1 MAVFS
6 ASRLRTGAAAVT
18 ATAIVL
24 LVVVGLGN
32 QGVASWR
39 NTQAGGKNGWVA
51 VIFQTLQ
58 YTAWRFTSGSATT
71 QHWLAPL
78 VFNGVFIIATALLAG
93 AAAHN
98 RTRFTLFLG
107 IWGAV
112 LLAGGLAGI
121 AATPLVFSGT
131 GGASADNFRTSL
143 NFGLLLGFMIGF
155 VAAVVSAILA
165 GGRGSGQ
172 RGASRSQAQTV
183 AVPDTGDTTW
193 PLSS

>member
-24 LVVVGLGN
+24 IIVVALGN
-32 QGVASWR
+32 QGLAGWR
-39 NTQAGGKNGWVA
+39 NTQADAKNGWVA

-58 YTAWRFTSGSATT
+58 YTAWRFTAGSATN

-78 VFNGVFIIATALLAG
+78 VFNGVFVIATALLAG

-112 LLAGGLAGI
+112 LLAGGIAGL

-131 GGASADNFRTSL
+131 GGATADNFRTSL
-143 NFGLLLGFMIGF
+143 NYGLLLGFMVGF
-155 VAAVVSAILA
+155 VAGVISAILA
-165 GGRGSGQ
+165 GGRGTGQ
-172 RGASRSQAQTV
+172 RGAARGQAQTV

>member
-24 LVVVGLGN
+24 LVVAGLGN
-32 QGVASWR
+32 QGVENWR
-39 NTQAGGKNGWVA
+39 NTQADGKNGWAA

-78 VFNGVFIIATALLAG
+78 VFNGVLVIATALLAG

-121 AATPLVFSGT
+121 ASTPLVFSGT
-131 GGASADNFRTSL
+131 GGATADNFRTAL
-143 NFGLLLGFMIGF
+143 NYGLLLGFMLGF
-155 VAAVVSAILA
+155 VAGVISAILA
-165 GGRGSGQ
+165 GGRGTGQ
-172 RGASRSQAQTV
+172 RGAARSQAQTV
-183 AVPDTGDTTW
+183 AVPDAIPPGR
-193 PLSS
+193 

>member
-18 ATAIVL
+18 ATVIVL
-24 LVVVGLGN
+24 IIVVALGN
-32 QGVASWR
+32 QGVESWR
-39 NTQAGGKNGWVA
+39 NTQANGNNGWVA

-58 YTAWRFTSGSATT
+58 YTAWHFTSGSATN

-78 VFNGVFIIATALLAG
+78 VFNGVFVIATALLAG

-121 AATPLVFSGT
+121 ASTPLVFSGS
-131 GGASADNFRTSL
+131 GGATAENFRTSL
-143 NFGLLLGFMIGF
+143 NYGLLLGFLIGF
-155 VAAVVSAILA
+155 VAGVISAALA
-165 GGRGSGQ
+165 GGRGAGQ
-172 RGASRSQAQTV
+172 RGAARSQAQTV

-193 PLSS
+193 PLTS

>member
-18 ATAIVL
+18 ATVIVL

-32 QGVASWR
+32 QGVESWR
-39 NTQAGGKNGWVA
+39 NTQADGKNGWVA

-58 YTAWRFTSGSATT
+58 YTAWRFTAGSATT

-107 IWGAV
+107 IWAAV
-112 LLAGGLAGI
+112 LLAGGLAGL
-121 AATPLVFSGT
+121 ASTPLVFSGT
-131 GGASADNFRTSL
+131 GGATADNFRTSL
-143 NFGLLLGFMIGF
+143 NYGLLLGFMLGF
-155 VAAVVSAILA
+155 VAGVISAILA
-165 GGRGSGQ
+165 GGRGTGE
-172 RGASRSQAQTV
+172 RGAARSQAQTV

>member
-18 ATAIVL
+18 ATVIVL
-24 LVVVGLGN
+24 IIVVALGN
-32 QGVASWR
+32 QGVESWR
-39 NTQAGGKNGWVA
+39 NTQANGKNGWVA

-58 YTAWRFTSGSATT
+58 YTAWHFTSGSATN

-78 VFNGVFIIATALLAG
+78 VFNGVFVIATALLAG

-121 AATPLVFSGT
+121 ASTPLVFSGS
-131 GGASADNFRTSL
+131 GGATAENFRTSL
-143 NFGLLLGFMIGF
+143 NYGLLLGFLIAG
-155 VAAVVSAILA
+155 VISAALA
-165 GGRGSGQ
+165 GGRGAGQ
-172 RGASRSQAQTV
+172 RGAARSQAQTV

-193 PLSS
+193 PLTS